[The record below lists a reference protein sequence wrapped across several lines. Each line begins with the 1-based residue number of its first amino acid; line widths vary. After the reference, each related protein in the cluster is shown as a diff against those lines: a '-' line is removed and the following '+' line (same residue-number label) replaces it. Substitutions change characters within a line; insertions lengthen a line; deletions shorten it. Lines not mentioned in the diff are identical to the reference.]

1 MNERGDYIMMRQEIR
16 LDTITDVQKFNRIV
30 CQIEEDVTLKDDNGI
45 CINAKSFLGVL
56 YALEFRHIYC
66 YCSRDIAGLI
76 VEWII

>member
-1 MNERGDYIMMRQEIR
+1 MMRQEIR
-16 LDTITDVQKFNRIV
+16 LDTITDVQRFNQIV
-30 CQIEEDVTLKDDNGI
+30 SKIDEDVILEDGNGI
-45 CINAKSFLGVL
+45 RVSAKSMLGTL